1 MCEMGSETEN
11 EQLLKQ
17 FNQREE
23 HTFGRVYRM
32 LYRELYLY
40 SSRLF
45 TPLNLSPEDAI
56 QDVFLDIWQRHSLQ
70 FPSLP
75 HIKTFCF
82 IALKNAYKNQLKHL
96 GHHQRFELECQ
107 AEREFSSDTERA
119 EQITQLYESLRL
131 IPAHLA
137 AVVRLYL
144 EGFKPEEIAAKLSI
158 ALQTVHNRRR
168 EAVLLL
174 RKHFSAGD

>member
-1 MCEMGSETEN
+1 MGAETEN
-11 EQLLKQ
+11 EELLKQ
-17 FNQREE
+17 FNRRDAQA
-23 HTFGRVYRM
+23 FGQVFRL
-32 LYRELYLY
+32 LYREVYLY
-40 SSRLF
+40 SARLF
-45 TPLNLSPEDAI
+45 LQLNLSPEDAI
-56 QDVFLDIWQRHSLQ
+56 QDIFLDIWQRRSLQ
-70 FPSLP
+70 FPTLARV
-75 HIKTFCF
+75 KAFCF

-96 GHHQRFELECQ
+96 GHRQRFELECQ

-174 RKHFSAGD
+174 RKHFGAGD